1 MESSL
6 RCSSFCLVQ
15 FNNPFRYN
23 YTWTTNKYLTWNKLT
38 IKQSRYLCF
47 SPVMSIYSPF
57 TPAHI
62 FNSSHSL
69 HLGPIQN
76 VDGQIEMGTKNCLL
90 ICFIH
95 WNVVENVTQ
104 GVMQTITLFV
114 FACVCSCRTTHL
126 ALCAWLCLCT
136 AAWSPECVV
145 SWGWQSV
152 LNTGHSDSDFIPI
165 NEALSLSTFT
175 YLHHC
180 SAGPAWTTWSWDST
194 ALLGGCGVY
203 F

>member
-1 MESSL
+1 MEQINHQAEQISL
-6 RCSSFCLVQ
+6 LLSCHVYLFPLHPCSHIQ
-15 FNNPFRYN
+15 F
-23 YTWTTNKYLTWNKLT
+23 L
-38 IKQSRYLCF
+38 SF
-47 SPVMSIYSPF
+47 SPSR
-57 TPAHI
+57 THTECRWA
-62 FNSSHSL
+62 NRN
-69 HLGPIQN
+69 GN
-76 VDGQIEMGTKNCLL
+76 KELL
-90 ICFIH
+90 ID
-95 WNVVENVTQ
+95 
-104 GVMQTITLFV
+104 LFYSLECRGERYSRCDANNYIV
-114 FACVCSCRTTHL
+114 CVRVCLCRTTHL
-126 ALCAWLCLCT
+126 ALCAWLCLYT

-165 NEALSLSTFT
+165 NEALSLSMFT